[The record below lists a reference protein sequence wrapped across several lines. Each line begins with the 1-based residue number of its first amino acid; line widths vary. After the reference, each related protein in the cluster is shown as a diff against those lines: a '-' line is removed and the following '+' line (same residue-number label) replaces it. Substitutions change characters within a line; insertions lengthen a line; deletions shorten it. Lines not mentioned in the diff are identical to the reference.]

1 MDRLLPGKLAI
12 PHQPDR
18 RVVRP
23 RLVGLLD
30 GAREARLVLLSAP
43 PGFGKTTALVDWLA
57 ASGTRCAW
65 LSLDESDDDPVRF
78 LRYLW
83 AAVTRVGAGPEDE
96 PPEAARLAD
105 ADPIEVVSEIAMILA
120 GHPDPVLL
128 VLDDYHVIEAPEV
141 HRSVAFLL
149 DHLPRQAHLAIATRA
164 DPALPL
170 ARLRARGELLE
181 IRGDALRFTVAEA
194 RTFLRERMGVDLS
207 DTDVEALVARTEG
220 WPAALQLAGLSL
232 VGRDDA
238 GGFVRDFAGTHRFL
252 LDFITE
258 EVLGRLSPA
267 VTDFL
272 LRTSVLDRL
281 TGPLC
286 DALTGTTG
294 GQAQLEELERAN
306 LLLLP
311 LDEERRWYRYHRLF
325 VDLLRARLAVVH
337 PEEAPPL
344 HLRAADWYDGH
355 GLVGEAI
362 EHTLRSGDVSRART
376 VFRQYSKDFV
386 HAGEFATLRGWLD
399 RLPDSVVRGDPQLST
414 TYAWTVALSGR
425 TDGVAERLADAE
437 SALRTPATEA
447 TDSRAAV
454 IPTQIACIRSIV
466 ARLED
471 DPQAAVGHAEQAL
484 GLVPDGLPP
493 TLGAMFTGDAEA
505 LLGHALLDA
514 GDIDRAIDAYRVA
527 RPLLLRAG
535 NHLAVADI
543 TRNVARLEA
552 RRGRLRAALDAC
564 DQAVAEAAAAEMRDA
579 PALAAVHLA
588 RAEVLERLGEAGA
601 DEAAERALELATR
614 GGDVA
619 TLRDA
624 RALRARLA
632 ARRSAVDGRH
642 ARTSAELVEPL
653 TERELEVLR
662 LVAAGR
668 SNRQIAAELYLALG
682 TVKAH
687 VHAIS
692 GKLGAANRV
701 EAIVRARALGLL
713 A

>member
-1 MDRLLPGKLAI
+1 MDRLLQGKLAI

-18 RVVRP
+18 RVARP
-23 RLVGLLD
+23 RLVDLLD

-65 LSLDESDDDPVRF
+65 LSLDESDNDPVRF

-83 AAVTRVGAGPEDE
+83 AAVGDVGAGPSDE
-96 PPEAARLAD
+96 LPEAAQLAE
-105 ADPIEVVSEIAMILA
+105 ADPIEVVGEIAARLSN
-120 GHPDPVLL
+120 HPDPMVL

-141 HRSVAFLL
+141 HRAVAFLL
-149 DHLPRQAHLAIATRA
+149 DHLPRMAHLAIVTRA
-164 DPALPL
+164 DPPLPL
-170 ARLRARGELLE
+170 ARLRARGELVE
-181 IRGDALRFTVAEA
+181 VRGDALRFTVPEA
-194 RTFLRERMGVDLS
+194 RTFLSERMGLDLS
-207 DTDVEALVARTEG
+207 DAEVEALVARTEG

-238 GGFVRDFAGTHRFL
+238 GAFVRDFAGTHRFVI
-252 LDFITE
+252 DFMTE
-258 EVLGRLSPA
+258 EVLNRLRPE

-272 LRTSVLDRL
+272 LRTSVLDQL

-286 DALTGTTG
+286 DALTGTSG
-294 GQAQLEELERAN
+294 GQTQLEELERAN

-311 LDEERRWYRYHRLF
+311 LDEERRWYRCHRLF
-325 VDLLRARLAVVH
+325 ADLLRARLAVVH
-337 PEEAPPL
+337 PEEVPAL
-344 HLRAADWYDGH
+344 HLRAADWYDAH
-355 GLVGEAI
+355 SLVSEAI

-376 VFRQYSKDFV
+376 VFRRYSKDFV

-399 RLPDSVVRGDPQLST
+399 RLPDATVRGDPQLST

-437 SALRTPATEA
+437 SALRTPSIGT
-447 TDSRAAV
+447 TDARAAV

-471 DPQAAVGHAEQAL
+471 DPPAAVGHAEQAL

-493 TLGAMFTGDAEA
+493 TIGAMFKGDAEA

-514 GDIDRAIDAYRVA
+514 GDIDHAIDAYRVA

-543 TRNVARLEA
+543 SRNLARLEA
-552 RRGRLRAALDAC
+552 RRGHLRAALDAC
-564 DQAVAEAAAAEMRDA
+564 DDALAEAAATGMRDA

-588 RAEVLERLGEAGA
+588 RAEVLVRLGEAGA
-601 DEAAERALELATR
+601 DGAAERALELANR

-619 TLRDA
+619 TLHDA

-632 ARRSAVDGRH
+632 ARPVAAVGPD
-642 ARTSAELVEPL
+642 ARTGAKLVEPL

-662 LVAAGR
+662 LVAGGR

-687 VHAIS
+687 VHAIA

-701 EAIVRARALGLL
+701 EAVVRGRELGLL